1 MGYNYCYGRGVDA
14 DQEKGKEYFDNA
26 IALGCMDG
34 YYCLGQI
41 AFDEGDCVVRKQ
53 QFLERKCVK
62 GCKNPLQGGFMREI
76 RRDFYLDK
84 LIKRKNNGLI
94 KVITGIR
101 RCGKSYLLNNIF
113 FHHLLDNSVDA
124 DHIIRFAFDSAD
136 DLYLIGESL
145 IQIEK
150 EKRGVDPEKFME
162 YIRSKVIDEGMYYLL
177 LDEVQMLDCFEAV
190 LNGYLRKDNMDIFV
204 TGSNAKL
211 LSKDIA
217 TEFAGRGDE
226 IYIQDITKRN
236 RVKNIRELEDLL
248 NILSSAIGSLTNP
261 EKLKNTFKTVKKSK
275 ITANTIKKYLDYFE
289 DSFLIESAQRFDIK
303 GKAYIETPKKYY
315 FSDLGLRNARINF
328 RQFEQTYSMENVIY
342 NELRMR
348 GYSVDVGVI
357 PIAEKDKDGKV
368 NRKQL
373 EIDFVCNLG
382 SSRYYIQSAY
392 SLPNEA
398 KRTQEIRPF
407 RKIDDSFKK
416 IIITKDIVQPHYD
429 EYGILTVN
437 IYDFLLDREC
447 LLK

>member
-236 RVKNIRELEDLL
+236 RIKNIRELEDLL

-407 RKIDDSFKK
+407 RKVDDSFKK